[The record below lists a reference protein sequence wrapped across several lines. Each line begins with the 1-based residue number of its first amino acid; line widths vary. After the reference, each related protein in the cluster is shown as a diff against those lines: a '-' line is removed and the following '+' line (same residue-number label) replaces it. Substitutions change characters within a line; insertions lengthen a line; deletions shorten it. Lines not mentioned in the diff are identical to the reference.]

1 MTERM
6 NYHVRV
12 INKDDSVQ
20 EYDCSFYSVYDG
32 WLRMDYKDNEM
43 LIIALKDAVRIEVKR
58 I

>member
-20 EYDCSFYSVYDG
+20 EYDCSFYSVYND
-32 WLRMDYKDNEM
+32 RTNE
-43 LIIALKDAVRIEVKR
+43 LPRKGYQ
-58 I
+58 